1 MNHDRPEYDGTY
13 GGPYSDPYGTEPRGD
28 DAPRAPHA
36 GGESGEP
43 GESAY
48 GGEPYGGGAYGSPAY
63 GTGHGDPAAYGN
75 GGGAD
80 AGSGSGYGDPDAY
93 EAAVGALADPLTD
106 PLPGGGTPGPAG
118 GGQPPPVPYTPPA
131 AQPLPPLAEPGGEG
145 GHGAGGQPQ
154 EPAAAEPQRLEW
166 GRTPPGGRGSAGPD
180 APVPEVAETAALP
193 ALDLPDAAGPPAGTG
208 TGTGTGTPPGPVPG
222 AGSGRRA
229 AARAERPGARRARG
243 GRAAGGELAA
253 DDAGSG
259 RAARRRA
266 AKGGGRARGGTR
278 AAPRGGTRARKG
290 PPPTPAP
297 ARAGTRLEARRAARA
312 AKDGPVV
319 ILSRF
324 IGEVFITLGVVML
337 LFVAYQLWWTNVL
350 AHQKA
355 DRAANDLADR
365 WSENPERRPDR
376 FTAGEGFAIMY
387 IPKLDIRVPVAEGT
401 DKESVLDKG
410 MVGHYDAKSGLD
422 TAMPWEKRGNF
433 SVAGHRNTHGEPF
446 RYINK
451 LVAGDEII
459 VETADTY
466 FTYTMQSRLA
476 STSPSNT
483 TVVEPVPPQ
492 SGFEK
497 PGRYIT
503 LTTCTPEFTSKFRL
517 IVWGKM
523 AEERPRSKGK
533 PDALVG

>member
-1 MNHDRPEYDGTY
+1 A
-13 GGPYSDPYGTEPRGD
+13 EPGARTG
-28 DAPRAPHA
+28 A
-36 GGESGEP
+36 GGE
-43 GESAY
+43 
-48 GGEPYGGGAYGSPAY
+48 
-63 GTGHGDPAAYGN
+63 
-75 GGGAD
+75 
-80 AGSGSGYGDPDAY
+80 
-93 EAAVGALADPLTD
+93 
-106 PLPGGGTPGPAG
+106 
-118 GGQPPPVPYTPPA
+118 
-131 AQPLPPLAEPGGEG
+131 
-145 GHGAGGQPQ
+145 
-154 EPAAAEPQRLEW
+154 R
-166 GRTPPGGRGSAGPD
+166 
-180 APVPEVAETAALP
+180 
-193 ALDLPDAAGPPAGTG
+193 
-208 TGTGTGTPPGPVPG
+208 
-222 AGSGRRA
+222 
-229 AARAERPGARRARG
+229 
-243 GRAAGGELAA
+243 AA